1 MGKNDPLVHSYEFQ
15 STLPQGEPRQRGLK
29 VQGVFGISIHAPTRG
44 ATDLLSP
51 IYEFASNFN
60 PRSRK
65 GSDDFLRRLRCGPII
80 STHAPARG
88 ATRTEVVPYQSIEI
102 STHAPAR
109 GATIVRLGHFFIVC
123 YISTHAPA
131 RGATQIFWFC
141 MQNHRNFNPR
151 SRKGSDIWV
160 LLRLLSGLFQPTLP
174 QGERQK

>member
-1 MGKNDPLVHSYEFQ
+1 M
-15 STLPQGEPRQRGLK
+15 
-29 VQGVFGISIHAPTRG
+29 
-44 ATDLLSP
+44 LSP
-51 IYEFASNFN
+51 IYEVASNFN

-65 GSDDFLRRLRCGPII
+65 GSDYFLRRLRCGPII

-151 SRKGSDIWV
+151 SRKGSDLQLQCYQHQYWNFNPRSRKGSDVFIFW
-160 LLRLLSGLFQPTLP
+160 
-174 QGERQK
+174 KCH